1 MNKRVIII
9 IVIIIIIIIIIIT
22 IIIIIIMMMM
32 MMMILNLRMKT
43 FRYFRVP
50 WLTGLFNIFLSVL
63 IFDLMLGIHA

>member
-9 IVIIIIIIIIIIT
+9 IIVIIIT
-22 IIIIIIMMMM
+22 IIIIIIMMMMM

-50 WLTGLFNIFLSVL
+50 WLTGLFNF
-63 IFDLMLGIHA
+63 F